1 MWKWTLLLR
10 FFIGDSTFI
19 TIFEIFLLLHVR
31 LWTMRWYYISYGY
44 GNDWA
49 MGEVYYYTHII
60 WWKKRVKLQS
70 LAATDDGVCGV
81 HKCSSPVYFNFIPSE
96 GYFGRWCWC
105 YSAIHTVNIRLNVD
119 KYSTMYDYHTWWHR
133 VIHILDRAI
142 AGRLVFI
149 IEYTRRY

>member
-1 MWKWTLLLR
+1 MDSTASFFYWRFDIHNDIWDIFIITRTFVNDALILYIIWVWQWLGNGGGLLLYAL
-10 FFIGDSTFI
+10 F
-19 TIFEIFLLLHVR
+19 
-31 LWTMRWYYISYGY
+31 
-44 GNDWA
+44 
-49 MGEVYYYTHII
+49 I

-81 HKCSSPVYFNFIPSE
+81 HECSSPVYFNFISSE

-119 KYSTMYDYHTWWHR
+119 KYSTMYDYHTWWFR